1 MFCCFNY
8 NLPWRKEQKDA
19 QTVRST
25 ASEKKMIGEKA
36 RDNSTVER
44 EGISKGK
51 QTTTMIYFKHF
62 FDEFSV
68 ILLNV

>member
-1 MFCCFNY
+1 
-8 NLPWRKEQKDA
+8 
-19 QTVRST
+19 
-25 ASEKKMIGEKA
+25 MIGEKA